1 MHIIYIIRNIYNI
14 TLRAIFS
21 QCEFVTIRIESNSAR
36 TFDILWWFN
45 KKLRSDEM
53 YFASFLGILIT
64 LIYVVAIGLGLYI
77 AVLVIQALKI
87 YIRNN
92 S

>member
-1 MHIIYIIRNIYNI
+1 
-14 TLRAIFS
+14 
-21 QCEFVTIRIESNSAR
+21 
-36 TFDILWWFN
+36 
-45 KKLRSDEM
+45 M
-53 YFASFLGILIT
+53 YFANFLAILIT